1 MKRRWTI
8 ALRCLPLCLLAVVL
22 WREKPWTVALSATAP
37 WAVTASI
44 LLNLAVFLP
53 LKAARWRVALI
64 EPPPYRQVLAATIEG
79 LLASIAIGFGS
90 GDMVRSARL
99 RRPGGLPEAN
109 QIAVDYASSLAERG
123 AEVFAL
129 GILVFAA
136 ALVTDLGALALALS
150 GLAVAGYLAVLAVV
164 FALIATACG
173 SSNPLGGG
181 EISGDLKSIKVGS
194 ADFTESKIIAELYAQ
209 ALEANGFTVTRQFGI
224 GSRETYIPAVQ
235 DHSIDLIPEYTGNLL
250 QYFDKETPA
259 TTPDAVLLGLLKTLP
274 GDLSILYP
282 SPAEDKDTLA
292 VTGAT
297 AQRLN
302 LKSIADLATHSAE
315 VKVGAPSEFQT
326 RVTGLVGLKDKY
338 GLDIAPA
345 NFIAISDGGGPATV
359 KALTGNTVTS
369 ANIFSTSPSIEQNKL
384 VVLEDPKNV
393 FLAANVVPLVASQK
407 MSNELKSV
415 LDAVSAK
422 LTTEAL
428 IDLNTSVEGNKGIDP
443 DEAAEKWIKDNGFDK
458 PVQK

>member
-1 MKRRWTI
+1 MSSGRWKTRRWH
-8 ALRCLPLCLLAVVL
+8 LGFLA
-22 WREKPWTVALSATAP
+22 
-37 WAVTASI
+37 
-44 LLNLAVFLP
+44 
-53 LKAARWRVALI
+53 ALI
-64 EPPPYRQVLAATIEG
+64 VLITA
-79 LLASIAIGFGS
+79 
-90 GDMVRSARL
+90 
-99 RRPGGLPEAN
+99 
-109 QIAVDYASSLAERG
+109 
-123 AEVFAL
+123 
-129 GILVFAA
+129 
-136 ALVTDLGALALALS
+136 
-150 GLAVAGYLAVLAVV
+150 
-164 FALIATACG
+164 ACG

-224 GSRETYIPAVQ
+224 GSR
-235 DHSIDLIPEYTGNLL
+235 

-259 TTPDAVLLGLLKTLP
+259 TTSDAVLLGLLKTLP

-292 VTGAT
+292 VTEAT

-302 LKSIADLATHSAE
+302 LKSIADLAKDSAQ

-359 KALTGNTVTS
+359 KALTGNTVTA
-369 ANIFSTSPSIEQNKL
+369 ANIFSTSPSIEQSKL
-384 VVLEDPKNV
+384 VPLEDPKNV

-407 MSNELKSV
+407 MSNELKTV

-428 IDLNTSVEGNKGIDP
+428 IDMNTAVEGNQGVDP
-443 DEAAEKWIKDNGFDK
+443 DEAAQKWIKDNGFDK